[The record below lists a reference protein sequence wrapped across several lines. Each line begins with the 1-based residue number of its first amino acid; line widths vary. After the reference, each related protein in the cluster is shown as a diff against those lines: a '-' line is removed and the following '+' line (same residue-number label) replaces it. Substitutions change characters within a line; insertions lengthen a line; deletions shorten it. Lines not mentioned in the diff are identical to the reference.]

1 MLTNELHI
9 ENVHEISMIVL
20 NAVEIAIERYGHA
33 HRDFIQNVY
42 EWFSLKLGYKNR
54 KFLYRV
60 FQGRL
65 DAKLGYK
72 DIKKILAITQDK
84 DLFNAIQEDLGYA
97 INLIPAAPNQL
108 ELLKR

>member
-1 MLTNELHI
+1 
-9 ENVHEISMIVL
+9 MIVL

-33 HRDFIQNVY
+33 HRDFIPNVY

-72 DIKKILAITQDK
+72 DIKKILGITQDK
-84 DLFNAIQEDLGYA
+84 DLFNVIQEDLG
-97 INLIPAAPNQL
+97 NELKLVPVAPNQL
-108 ELLKR
+108 TLYK